1 MIYLKA
7 VSRMNVNVAEKKT
20 EIEIICNDN
29 KQVVF

>member
-7 VSRMNVNVAEKKT
+7 VSRMNVNVAEKNPAL
-20 EIEIICNDN
+20 EILCNDN